1 MQDIK
6 THRDRISRVS
16 QDPPIHSIEKTAAR
30 LEGMNFSPTLLF
42 PVHNFLRITRSKVL
56 EEFDRISHLNHSQ
69 LVEMGIPKK
78 EDENQYKEKQLSLLA
93 YWYLLLNQLRR
104 DVPEAWDE
112 INELYEDD

>member
-1 MQDIK
+1 MPDIK
-6 THRDRISRVS
+6 AQRERIAQIH

-42 PVHNFLRITRSKVL
+42 PVPDFLRITRNKVL
-56 EEFDRISHLNHSQ
+56 EEFDRISALDRSELIH
-69 LVEMGIPKK
+69 MGMPEKENEENFKK
-78 EDENQYKEKQLSLLA
+78 KQLSLLT